1 MSRRYRQL
9 IANQAKVKVVAQ
21 AHDTSVANKVWFV
34 TLAAFFA
41 GVFYFFGYYFWGSVV
56 WRVLAGG

>member
-9 IANQAKVKVVAQ
+9 IANQAKIKVVAQ
-21 AHDTSVANKVWFV
+21 AHDLSIHQKVWFV

-41 GVFYFFGYYFWGSVV
+41 GVFYFLGYYWWNEM
-56 WRVLAGG
+56 WRVLSGG